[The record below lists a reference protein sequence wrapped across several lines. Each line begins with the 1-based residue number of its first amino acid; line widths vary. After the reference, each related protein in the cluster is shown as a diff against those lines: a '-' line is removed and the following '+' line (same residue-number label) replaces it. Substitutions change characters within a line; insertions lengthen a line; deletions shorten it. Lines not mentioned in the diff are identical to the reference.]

1 MWRIGPE
8 RCLPPAALA
17 LTGRRRAAFLAVVV
31 AGLAGTLGCLTIIP
45 SFAGAAAGL
54 VILILCRCYR
64 DRVREEIRG
73 RLKRCWRRFE
83 WVPGKG
89 FSRLDFE
96 ASGLFP
102 EHTVAN
108 RAEAEEEGVFHASGI
123 VFAPVS
129 AGLRR
134 LLPGGGLGTF
144 YELGSFF
151 FFRTEVADDQSDF
164 LVLPKPW
171 RRQFGLG
178 SAFRHEDVW
187 KRAPDPLPLHE
198 KLFSGW
204 YAYGSAV
211 SPAMAE
217 SLPDMLDFLRQ
228 FSSHAGFSVRRG
240 TAWLVVPAAWPVS
253 VFSAARNE
261 RTAAEREA
269 DCAAALAA
277 LERWRILLETSLAGR
292 NPRDVRKSPAADQE
306 WESC

>member
-17 LTGRRRAAFLAVVV
+17 LTGRRRAVFLAVVV
-31 AGLAGTLGCLTIIP
+31 AGLAGTLGSLTMVP
-45 SFAGAAAGL
+45 SFAGTAVSL
-54 VILILCRCYR
+54 VMLILCQCYR
-64 DRVREEIRG
+64 TRVREEIRG
-73 RLKRCWRRFE
+73 RLKRRWQRFE

-89 FSRLDFE
+89 FSRMDFE

-102 EHTVAN
+102 EHTVADQ
-108 RAEAEEEGVFHASGI
+108 AEAEEEGVFHASGI

-134 LLPGGGLGTF
+134 MLPGGGLGSF

-171 RRQFGLG
+171 RQQFGLG
-178 SAFRHEDVW
+178 KAFWHEDAW
-187 KRAPDPLPLHE
+187 KQAPEPLPLHE

-211 SPAMAE
+211 SPEMAE
-217 SLPDMLDFLRQ
+217 SLPEMLDFLRQ

-261 RTAAEREA
+261 RTAADREA
-269 DCAAALAA
+269 DCAAALAV
-277 LERWRILLETSLAGR
+277 LERWRNLLEASLAGR
-292 NPRDVRKSPAADQE
+292 KPRDVRVSSAAEQE
-306 WESC
+306 